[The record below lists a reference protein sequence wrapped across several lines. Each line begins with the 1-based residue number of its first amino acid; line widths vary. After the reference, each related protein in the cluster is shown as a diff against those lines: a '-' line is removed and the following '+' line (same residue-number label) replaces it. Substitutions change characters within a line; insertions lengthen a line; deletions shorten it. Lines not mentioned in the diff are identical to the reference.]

1 MSTALVTG
9 DAGFVGRHITEWLV
23 HDGWDVYGC
32 DIAKG
37 ARYDCR
43 KLFAESTDHYDLV
56 VHCAAVVGGRMTIS
70 NDPLAVA
77 VDLAIDSDFFRWAVR
92 TKQSRLVYFSSCAAY
107 PSHLQVPGHPTP
119 ESDIT
124 IDGGFIGE
132 PDMTYGWTKLTGE
145 MLAQYAEAEGVPVH
159 IFRPF
164 SGYGSDQDDSYPFPA
179 YIDRALRRDDPF
191 EIWGDGTQ
199 VRDFIHIDDIVQT
212 VFAAIRQDYRQPL
225 NIGWGRATDFN
236 ELAELVTSAVGYS
249 PDIKHYFDRPVGP
262 AWRVADTTNQLEVF
276 APKISLEEGIAR
288 ALTDRN

>member
-1 MSTALVTG
+1 M
-9 DAGFVGRHITEWLV
+9 
-23 HDGWDVYGC
+23 
-32 DIAKG
+32 
-37 ARYDCR
+37 
-43 KLFAESTDHYDLV
+43 YDLV

-92 TKQSRLVYFSSCAAY
+92 TKQSRLVYFSSCATY
-107 PSHLQVPGHPTP
+107 PVDLQVPGHKTP
-119 ESDIT
+119 ESDIVLT
-124 IDGGFIGE
+124 GTLGA

-199 VRDFIHIDDIVQT
+199 VRDFVHVDDVVDT
-212 VFAAIRQDYRQPL
+212 VFAAVDADYREPL
-225 NIGWGRATDFN
+225 NIGNGRATSFN
-236 ELAELVTSAVGYS
+236 ELAELVTSTVGYS
-249 PDIKHYFDRPVGP
+249 PEIKHCFDRPVGP
-262 AWRVADTTNQLEVF
+262 AWRVADTINQFELFKPRVT
-276 APKISLEEGIAR
+276 LEEGITR
-288 ALTDRN
+288 ALVDRNQT